1 MSLCSR
7 WTDRVLL
14 IVKLLKAPEN
24 VYIYFAG
31 GYLQPQKTPENPL
44 HRLRI
49 DIRHY
54 VAFKH
59 YSLSLKNNYFTGSQG
74 RICYL

>member
-7 WTDRVLL
+7 LTDRVLL
-14 IVKLLKAPEN
+14 IVKLLKALVGTSN
-24 VYIYFAG
+24 
-31 GYLQPQKTPENPL
+31 LQIEITPENPL
-44 HRLRI
+44 HRLRV

-59 YSLSLKNNYFTGSQG
+59 YSLSLKKKYFTGSQQGSQG
-74 RICYL
+74 RIC